1 MEVKSRIMNGV
12 SILPSDGYDKNYKLP
27 SARSSI
33 LRKPTYAEIV
43 GKTKHTDRRISIRTN
58 R

>member
-12 SILPSDGYDKNYKLP
+12 SILPSDGTDKNYKLP
-27 SARSSI
+27 SVRGSI

-43 GKTKHTDRRISIRTN
+43 VGV
-58 R
+58 